1 MSKKLK
7 KNGNIFDE
15 KSVEKYF
22 SSYGKIMDN
31 ISKDPLNKEINRR
44 VRFPFFPVKWDANQI
59 YFFLKE
65 LSHANLYNKMCLI
78 IATRDYSSIH
88 DILMTEFVKI
98 DEEEIGTCEPR
109 FAYRMIPFKMR
120 EHKDQL
126 KQLNEYVSNFDI
138 KIFQYLQKVLK
149 KH

>member
-1 MSKKLK
+1 MSKKSE
-7 KNGNIFDE
+7 KNVAFDK
-15 KSVEKYF
+15 KSVELYF
-22 SSYGKIMDN
+22 ASYGKIMDN
-31 ISKDPLNKEINRR
+31 ISKDPLNEEINER

-65 LSHANLYNKMCLI
+65 LNHANLYNKLCLI

-88 DILMTEFVKI
+88 DILMTEFVEI

-109 FAYRMIPFKMR
+109 FVYRMIPFKMQ

-126 KQLNEYVSNFDI
+126 KQLNEYVSTFDI
-138 KIFQYLQKVLK
+138 KIFQYQQKFLK
-149 KH
+149 E